1 MNNEF
6 AMHYAIICWCLY
18 KRLSS
23 AQAYRIL
30 GPGPINEH
38 LLLSFLSQF
47 LTKVDFFITLCF
59 NFSPAVGS
67 NDAGND
73 IITKSASRKS
83 TPDQLVSSVEEGGE
97 GGGQQ
102 EVTPAVHRGDT
113 VASRSGT
120 ALSSISASHKM
131 FKSNHGGGG
140 GHKHRSKHHR
150 HHHYG
155 ASKSVTGG
163 STW

>member
-1 MNNEF
+1 M
-6 AMHYAIICWCLY
+6 
-18 KRLSS
+18 
-23 AQAYRIL
+23 
-30 GPGPINEH
+30 H
-38 LLLSFLSQF
+38 LLCIMQLFVGASIKGWALRRHISFSVRGQSMNTIIVALVTIFDKGWFF
-47 LTKVDFFITLCF
+47 LLLFTLCF

-83 TPDQLVSSVEEGGE
+83 TPDQLVSVEEGGP
-97 GGGQQ
+97 Q

-120 ALSSISASHKM
+120 ALSSTSHKM

-155 ASKSVTGG
+155 ASKSVNGG
-163 STW
+163 STR